1 MSKEVKVG
9 IADMKILR
17 NEGVLITYA
26 LGSCIGVSF
35 YDPVIRLA
43 ALLHI
48 MLPEAGGYSS
58 ESQLY
63 KFADTGIRETLRK
76 MAVFGGNKSRY
87 VCKIAG
93 GAKMF
98 EMQGGSSL
106 ANIGLRNAESV
117 KSVLLKEGIRVKGQ
131 QIGEN
136 YARTMLVDVPTG
148 KVKIR
153 TFGRPE
159 IVF

>member
-1 MSKEVKVG
+1 
-9 IADMKILR
+9 MKMLR

-26 LGSCIGVSF
+26 LGSCVGISF
-35 YDPVIRLA
+35 YDPRIRLA

-58 ESQLY
+58 ESQVY
-63 KFADTGIRETLRK
+63 KFADTGIQETLRK

-98 EMQGGSSL
+98 EMQGSSGI
-106 ANIGLRNAESV
+106 ANIGQRNIDSV
-117 KSVLLKEGIRVKGQ
+117 KSILNKEGIRVNGQ
-131 QIGEN
+131 QVGEN
-136 YARTMLVDVPTG
+136 YARTMSIDVLTG